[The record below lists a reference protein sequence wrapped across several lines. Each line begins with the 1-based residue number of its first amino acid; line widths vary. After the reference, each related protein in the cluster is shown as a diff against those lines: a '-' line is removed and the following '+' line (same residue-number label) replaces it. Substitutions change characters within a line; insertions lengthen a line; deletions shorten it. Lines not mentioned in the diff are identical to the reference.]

1 MPDIDID
8 FADRALALEQFKH
21 VTAAIDENGT
31 FKKHNTGVYC
41 TSVPNNP
48 LTGLSTIDYKQ
59 AEDRGYF
66 KIDFLNVSVYEK
78 VKDRNHLK
86 TLMETEPLWDLLLQD
101 DFTDLL
107 FHVNGHG
114 SLLKQMKPSSIE
126 ELAMCLALIRPAK
139 RHLIGKEWTEIMTEI
154 WEKPTNGE
162 YYFKKAHAVAYA
174 HVIVVQMNLICE
186 SISYG
191 FS

>member
-1 MPDIDID
+1 
-8 FADRALALEQFKH
+8 
-21 VTAAIDENGT
+21 
-31 FKKHNTGVYC
+31 
-41 TSVPNNP
+41 
-48 LTGLSTIDYKQ
+48 
-59 AEDRGYF
+59 
-66 KIDFLNVSVYEK
+66 
-78 VKDRNHLK
+78 
-86 TLMETEPLWDLLLQD
+86 MEAEPLWDLLLQD

-139 RHLIGKEWTEIMTEI
+139 RHLIGKDWTEIGQTI
-154 WEKPTNGE
+154 WTKPDNGE
-162 YYFKKAHAVAYA
+162 YYFKKAHAIAYA